1 MKMINN
7 NSIGN
12 ADGWLSSRSL
22 RTHSLQAAVLF
33 LAMLFVGCSLLTVT
47 ADETD
52 AETSEYNYS
61 YWKDHD
67 SAGNVIYVV
76 EIGSYKGS
84 VGANVDVIIPSE
96 LGGMTVIGISD
107 NAFKDK
113 TLKSVTIPNT
123 VTCIKY
129 YAFAGCTLQSVTLP
143 SSLTELGSNV
153 FQNCTSL
160 TTITLPGSIGILG
173 KETFSGCTNLNTVTI
188 SDGVTEINENAF
200 AGCTNLTSVNIPS
213 SVTYIH
219 KDAFSSTTFYDV
231 DGVTELAE
239 TAEVL
244 KGYTYTGTGS
254 KLIRDDPTALIKDGV
269 KYQLSLKDKTATVVG
284 YTGSVADVT
293 VLSKVTKNDVDYNV
307 TAIDEEV
314 FQESKTLKSVT
325 IENSVITIG
334 KFAFFDCE
342 SLTSVVL
349 PDSVE
354 SIGEQAFAG
363 CEKLTTVTF
372 GSGVKTLGA
381 YAFYQAADRG
391 VKFYADSGCT
401 IELYDVA
408 ELRGYTFKKGSQ
420 ESKLVIEDPTHLYKG
435 GIKYTLSEGS
445 PNTATVAGCYISG
458 IQDGALTVPSTI
470 EVDNKTYNVTAI
482 GAEAFKD
489 RAALKSVTID
499 DSVTTI
505 GEKAFSGCT
514 DLASVTIGT
523 GITAYADWGIEFYD
537 AKGTT
542 QLTAVDDIKENTFF
556 KNTAGKF
563 AMAGKIT
570 LVYQDTTAN
579 KVISGITTVTS
590 ETFSN
595 CSKDFIS
602 VSIEDG
608 VTSIGDNA
616 FKSCA
621 NLASI
626 TISDTVTSIGEL
638 AFFEC
643 TKLTSITIPQSV
655 TVISNAAFQNCSEL
669 KTVEIK
675 GQITKFDSNAF
686 NGCVKLESDL
696 ITDSVTEIG
705 NYAFNKC
712 EKLTSVTI
720 PGTVT
725 TIGEGAFS
733 GCIELKTVTIE
744 DGVTAIGSWAFDGCD
759 KLETVVVGNSVET
772 LGTEA
777 FSVTFKDAEDR
788 VLTEVGDLKEST
800 FKGGNGVLVKEDAS
814 VLNADGIRYRLSTD
828 GTATVIGYT
837 GTATDVTIPST
848 VSNGTGTYNVI
859 KIGDEAF
866 KGKSLESV
874 TIGDNVTDIGKSA
887 FSGCTSLKSVRI
899 GKNTATI
906 GGSAFYDCPLT
917 YLSVP
922 TSVTTVGDDA
932 FNSVKF
938 YDSDGNE
945 ITDLNADYLKGST
958 FESDGSSGM
967 KRTASADG
975 SDDGGLSTSTIVSII
990 GILLVILV
998 LIGAYMYY
1006 RRMNSTEQ

>member
-1 MKMINN
+1 MKLINN
-7 NSIGN
+7 NSTVN
-12 ADGWLSSRSL
+12 ADGWPSSRPL

-52 AETSEYNYS
+52 ATTNGYEYSCSSTAAFISNY
-61 YWKDHD
+61 
-67 SAGNVIYVV
+67 
-76 EIGSYKGS
+76 
-84 VGANVDVIIPSE
+84 VGDEGTDVKVQVPSE
-96 LGGMTVIGISD
+96 LDGYKVTAILE
-107 NAFKDK
+107 NAFKNK
-113 TLKSVTIPNT
+113 NVKSVTVPDGVWTIQR
-123 VTCIKY
+123 

-143 SSLTELGSNV
+143 SSLTELGFNA
-153 FQNCTSL
+153 FENCTNL
-160 TTITLPGSIGILG
+160 TSITLPGSINILA
-173 KETFSGCTNLNTVTI
+173 KELFIGCTNLNTVTI
-188 SDGVTEINENAF
+188 GDGVTGINENAF
-200 AGCTNLTSVNIPS
+200 KGCTNLTSVKIPS
-213 SVTYIH
+213 SVTYID

-231 DGVTELAE
+231 DGTTELAK

-269 KYQLSLKDKTATVVG
+269 KYQLSLEDKTATVVG

-314 FQESKTLKSVT
+314 FKENANLTSVT
-325 IENSVITIG
+325 IQNSVTTIG
-334 KFAFFDCE
+334 KFAFFDCA

-372 GSGVKTLGA
+372 GTGVKSLGA

-408 ELRGYTFKKGSQ
+408 DLRGYTFKKGSQ
-420 ESKLVIEDPTHLYKG
+420 ECKLVIEDPTHLYKG

-458 IQDGALTVPSTI
+458 IQDGALTIPSTI

-489 RAALKSVTID
+489 RTAIKSVTID
-499 DSVTTI
+499 NSVTTI

-542 QLTAVDDIKENTFF
+542 KLTAVDDIKENTFF

-570 LVYQDTTAN
+570 LVYQDTTK

-602 VSIEDG
+602 VIIEDG

-643 TKLTSITIPQSV
+643 TKLTSITLPQSV

-712 EKLTSVTI
+712 EKITSVTI
-720 PGTVT
+720 PGSVT

-733 GCIELKTVTIE
+733 GCKELKTVTIK
-744 DGVTAIGSWAFDGCD
+744 DGVTTIGPWAFDGCD

-814 VLNADGIRYRLSTD
+814 ILNADGIRYRLSTD

-866 KGKSLESV
+866 KGKSIESV

-938 YDSDGNE
+938 YDSNGNE

>member
-7 NSIGN
+7 NSTGN

-52 AETSEYNYS
+52 AATNGFDYSCSSTQAFISNY
-61 YWKDHD
+61 
-67 SAGNVIYVV
+67 
-76 EIGSYKGS
+76 
-84 VGANVDVIIPSE
+84 VGDEGTDVKVQVPSE
-96 LGGMTVIGISD
+96 LDGYKVTAILE

-113 TLKSVTIPNT
+113 NVKSVTIPEGVWT
-123 VTCIKY
+123 IQR
-129 YAFAGCTLQSVTLP
+129 YAFIGCSLQSVTLP
-143 SSLTELGSNV
+143 SSLTELGYYA
-153 FQNCTSL
+153 FENCTNL
-160 TTITLPGSIGILG
+160 TSITLPGSIIILG

-188 SDGVTEINENAF
+188 GDGVMEINENAF
-200 AGCTNLTSVNIPS
+200 KGCTNLTSVNIPS

-219 KDAFSSTTFYDV
+219 KDAFSNTTFYDI
-231 DGVTELAE
+231 DGTTELGK
-239 TAEVL
+239 TADVL

-269 KYQLSLKDKTATVVG
+269 KYQLSLEDKTATVVG
-284 YTGSVADVT
+284 YMGSVADVT
-293 VLSKVTKNDVDYNV
+293 VLSKVTKNAVDYNV

-314 FQESKTLKSVT
+314 FQENANITSVT
-325 IENSVITIG
+325 IQNSVTTIG
-334 KFAFFDCE
+334 KFAFFDCA

-372 GSGVKTLGA
+372 GTGVKTLGA

-408 ELRGYTFKKGSQ
+408 DLRGYTFKKGSQ
-420 ESKLVIEDPTHLYKG
+420 ECKLVIEDPTHLYKG

-489 RAALKSVTID
+489 RAALESVTID
-499 DSVTTI
+499 NSVTTI

-542 QLTAVDDIKENTFF
+542 KLTAVDDIKENTFF

-570 LVYQDTTAN
+570 LIYQDAK

-595 CSKDFIS
+595 CSKDYIS
-602 VSIEDG
+602 VIIEDG

-696 ITDSVTEIG
+696 ITDSVREIG

-720 PGTVT
+720 PGSVT

-733 GCIELKTVTIE
+733 GCKELKTVTIK
-744 DGVTAIGSWAFDGCD
+744 DGVTTIGSWAFDGCD

-772 LGTEA
+772 LETEA

-814 VLNADGIRYRLSTD
+814 ILNADGIRYRLSTD

-848 VSNGTGTYNVI
+848 VSNGTDTYNVI

-998 LIGAYMYY
+998 LIGAYLYY